1 MAEKLF
7 VVNDLAS
14 RPVAVQMGVG
24 SFYHHTNVCSVTKP
38 SSTKLSH
45 HETDGLTT
53 PLDRVS

>member
-38 SSTKLSH
+38 SSTLPKL
-45 HETDGLTT
+45 TY
-53 PLDRVS
+53 